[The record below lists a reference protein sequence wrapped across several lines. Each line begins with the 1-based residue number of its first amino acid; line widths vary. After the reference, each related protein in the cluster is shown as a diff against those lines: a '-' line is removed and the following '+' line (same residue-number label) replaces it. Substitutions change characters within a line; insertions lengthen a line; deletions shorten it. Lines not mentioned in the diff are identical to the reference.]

1 MNFNPCGFCGGKI
14 VLRENEKEHDKK
26 YFMKC
31 ICCSIEYQLK
41 EQCAKSIYKILTNS
55 ESLQSISVT
64 DFQNLSIHHL
74 CFRCK
79 QISCFFCE
87 KKHNRKYHN
96 TIEL

>member
-41 EQCAKSIYKILTNS
+41 EQCAKSIYKKLTNS

-79 QISCFFCE
+79 QISCFFL
-87 KKHNRKYHN
+87 RKE
-96 TIEL
+96 TQS